1 MKSINEY
8 KRRFN
13 MLLESKMGD
22 VKPLISEA
30 PQFEE
35 FVVPTMDMVLNYE
48 VLSYNSQKMEDELPS
63 ELSLDG
69 NEYKLTLPEGM
80 YDPSEKIIVK
90 FDIDPKIILK
100 TVLGND
106 SRVTRSSNIREFSV
120 EKNIENESS
129 NKFKTVILVF
139 NMPETQK
146 ELEEKSPYIA
156 YIETPCK
163 NVRGGKIKFSAEVPS
178 GSEIYEGSR
187 PVPTPTPN
195 ENYKP
200 VPTPTYNPN
209 Y

>member
-13 MLLESKMGD
+13 MLIESKMGD

-35 FVVPTMDMVLNYE
+35 FVVPTMDMLLDTDVISKPNSSNSKELN
-48 VLSYNSQKMEDELPS
+48 VKTSVSGDEF
-63 ELSLDG
+63 
-69 NEYKLTLPEGM
+69 KITLPEGM
-80 YDPSEKIIVK
+80 YDSREMIKISL
-90 FDIDPKIILK
+90 DIDPALMLK
-100 TVLGND
+100 KGPNRL
-106 SRVTRSSNIREFSV
+106 SNPLAV
-120 EKNIENESS
+120 S
-129 NKFKTVILVF
+129 NKGIIEMELNYGSDSTEVLIYFL
-139 NMPETQK
+139 MPETQT
-146 ELEEKSPYIA
+146 ELEEMLPVNSSLDVQ
-156 YIETPCK
+156 CK
-163 NVRGGKIKFSAEVPS
+163 NVRGGKIKFSVEVPS
-178 GSEIYEGSR
+178 GSEIYEIK

>member
-1 MKSINEY
+1 MRSINEY

-13 MLLESKMGD
+13 TLLESKMGD

-35 FVVPTMDMVLNYE
+35 FVVPTMDMLLDTDVISKPNSSNSKELN
-48 VLSYNSQKMEDELPS
+48 VKTSVSGDEF
-63 ELSLDG
+63 
-69 NEYKLTLPEGM
+69 KITLPEGM
-80 YDPSEKIIVK
+80 YDSREMIKISL
-90 FDIDPKIILK
+90 DIDPALMLK
-100 TVLGND
+100 KGPNRL
-106 SRVTRSSNIREFSV
+106 SNPLAV
-120 EKNIENESS
+120 S
-129 NKFKTVILVF
+129 NKGIIEMELNYGSDSTEVLIYFL
-139 NMPETQK
+139 MPETQT
-146 ELEEKSPYIA
+146 ELEEMLPVNSSLDVQ
-156 YIETPCK
+156 CK
-163 NVRGGKIKFSAEVPS
+163 NVRGGKIKFTVEVPS